1 MGTYYQVRGIQ
12 SKVIPSFIKFFSIAF
27 YKIILLAEDE
37 FCFFLFNISIVLW
50 MVVINS
56 ALSKQVYT
64 LYVEEL
70 LCLHHLYS
78 EGFELLQF
86 SHKLFIIAYYNY
98 SKSQKNRLSVSSIHY
113 DSRYIE
119 IYILLK

>member
-50 MVVINS
+50 MVLINS

-64 LYVEEL
+64 LYVEEF
-70 LCLHHLYS
+70 LCLHNLYS

-86 SHKLFIIAYYNY
+86 SHKLFTYYC
-98 SKSQKNRLSVSSIHY
+98 
-113 DSRYIE
+113 
-119 IYILLK
+119 LL